1 MITARQLTEPRRGHG
16 DEGHSLVCKRQRSF
30 HPPDRRVRLPYSRRC
45 PTAHTFDGVGP
56 VAEAVGAPVTPIMSA
71 YPHKTPIGTPM
82 ALTPIHGTDEMRN
95 WLNQVELELGDQPL
109 HLRLDTVSGRS
120 RPEVPALL
128 ESLQSFSGHDVNV
141 EIVCWSE
148 PGNG

>member
-1 MITARQLTEPRRGHG
+1 METKDIHLFANGNDPFILPIGEYVFHIHAGAPPHIPSTE
-16 DEGHSLVCKRQRSF
+16 S
-30 HPPDRRVRLPYSRRC
+30 
-45 PTAHTFDGVGP
+45 GP